1 MAQTITP
8 PQLLQTLISHWN
20 VTTNY
25 VTFDNTC
32 IYVFRPLQGNRQGA
46 KLAQYPKRNTTQW
59 RIQGR
64 PPLIFRPNLRTEG
77 PKKIFRETAPPP
89 LLLPFLISRSGSG
102 TATCGLSLLLVLA
115 GIASN
120 LQLIR
125 NGRVDEEQLCGC
137 DTSKSLVFI
146 ILVITHT
153 AFLRKGNA

>member
-8 PQLLQTLISHWN
+8 PQLLQTLISPRD

-59 RIQGR
+59 RIEGR

-89 LLLPFLISRSGSG
+89 PFALPYLK
-102 TATCGLSLLLVLA
+102 V
-115 GIASN
+115 
-120 LQLIR
+120 
-125 NGRVDEEQLCGC
+125 
-137 DTSKSLVFI
+137 
-146 ILVITHT
+146 
-153 AFLRKGNA
+153 